1 MAARDPLESYR
12 GELAA
17 KRFTVLPP
25 DVIISA
31 QQRTAIRAA
40 IFRDDCLQPDLS
52 DLHPDRSR
60 ADAVLRF
67 RWSGDEVELELG
79 PNPSSD
85 PQNKQVISYTAN
97 YADVREYKRL
107 PALEVP
113 ELKHLIAQVCA
124 LLPADKRRASGLLG
138 VHALRTFG
146 KVVLG
151 RHRDGSSDEPVDWVV
166 SFVVSKA
173 GSGAES
179 QLTLDKAGQVL
190 IARTALNEGQLMV
203 HQDSVFFHYV
213 TPLEPHPG
221 ARALREA
228 IVVTVRPES

>member
-1 MAARDPLESYR
+1 MGAPDPLETYR
-12 GELAA
+12 RELAA
-17 KRFTVLPP
+17 KRFTVLPA

-31 QQRTAIRAA
+31 QQRLAIRASV
-40 IFRDDCLQPDLS
+40 FGDDCLEPDLS
-52 DLHPDRSR
+52 ELHPDRSR

-67 RWSGDEVELELG
+67 RWSGDDIDLSLG
-79 PNPSSD
+79 PNAARD
-85 PQNKQVISYTAN
+85 PENRQVVSYTAN
-97 YADVREYKRL
+97 YARAREYRRL
-107 PALEVP
+107 RALEVT
-113 ELKHLIAQVCA
+113 ELKHLIAQICR
-124 LLPADKRRASGLLG
+124 LLPSDKRLASGLLG

-190 IARTALNEGQLMV
+190 IARAALNEGQLMV
-203 HQDSVFFHYV
+203 HQDSMFFHYV
-213 TPLEPHPG
+213 TPLEPQPG

-228 IVVTVRPES
+228 IVVAVLPES